1 MSPYVVYDD
10 AEDGG
15 LLVEVTA
22 LPGEQVTRG
31 GRAERVVAH
40 AGETI
45 QDSLRRVLPTL
56 RDVVEQIRSTVDDG
70 DQVELEFGLKFA
82 ADARVVIA
90 GTSAEASLQIRL
102 TLGGKGP

>member
-1 MSPYVVYDD
+1 MSPYVVYDG

-22 LPGEQVTRG
+22 LSGEQVTRG
-31 GRAERVVAH
+31 GRADRVVAQ

-45 QDSLRRVLPTL
+45 QDNLRRVLPTL

-70 DQVELEFGLKFA
+70 GQVELEFGP
-82 ADARVVIA
+82 
-90 GTSAEASLQIRL
+90 
-102 TLGGKGP
+102 LGCDLD